1 MHLAGSRAERPVRA
15 VHDLRKVGCDV
26 GMILIPVEIIS
37 PATAGPLMKCPAQML
52 TGSISGPDRCAS

>member
-1 MHLAGSRAERPVRA
+1 
-15 VHDLRKVGCDV
+15 
-26 GMILIPVEIIS
+26 MILIPIEIIG